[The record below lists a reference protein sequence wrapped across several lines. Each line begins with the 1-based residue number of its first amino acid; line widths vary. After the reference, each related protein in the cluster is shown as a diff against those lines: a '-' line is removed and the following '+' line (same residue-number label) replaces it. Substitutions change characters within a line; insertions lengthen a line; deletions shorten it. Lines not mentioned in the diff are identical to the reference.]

1 VSHFFRDTI
10 VKLPSHLA
18 KSRDGVYYFRLSY
31 RVGFALKE
39 KRISLQTKSP
49 QEARAKA
56 VHLSLIML
64 HRRQMNSFIMQ
75 AEDFVDLPAP

>member
-18 KSRDGVYYFRLSY
+18 KSCHGVYYFRISY

-39 KRISLQTKSP
+39 KRISLQTKNP

-56 VHLSLIML
+56 VHLSGDPQKVQA
-64 HRRQMNSFIMQ
+64 HAARCNS
-75 AEDFVDLPAP
+75 ASG